1 MRWKRGILNDLLE
14 IKHHGYTFEFPRGT
28 VVLIGG
34 EDFVANQML
43 WQVSIGDIKLHLE
56 KEEVTICNTEELTLA
71 KMIFGH

>member
-1 MRWKRGILNDLLE
+1 MRWKRGILNDFLDV
-14 IKHHGYTFEFPRGT
+14 KHHGHVFEFPRGT

-43 WQVSIGDIKLHLE
+43 WQVSIGDIRLHLK
-56 KEEVTICNTEELTLA
+56 KEEVTICNTEELVLA